1 MPIEDIVKNH
11 ELLAKVLS
19 HYRHTLEHLHEGAG
33 SMSNAMKDNLSFNQ
47 TVKQIEQVLS
57 IKGAKAQ
64 LEAAKKHAELL
75 TLAASQYAKDLEGVL
90 EKAKTVLPNTVDG
103 DLHRLETEL
112 KAVKDYLTT

>member
-11 ELLAKVLS
+11 DLMAKVLS

-33 SMSNAMKDNLSFNQ
+33 AMSNAMKDNLSFNH
-47 TVKQIEQVLS
+47 TVKEIEHLLS
-57 IKGAKAQ
+57 VKGAKAQ
-64 LEAAKKHAELL
+64 MEAAKKHMELL
-75 TLAASQYAKDLEGVL
+75 TLAASQYAKDLEAAF
-90 EKAKTVLPNTVDG
+90 EKAKTLLPNTVDG